1 MYKVGITGGIG
12 SGKTTVSKVFETW
25 GIPVYYADLE
35 AKKLVETDSALKSE
49 IIQAFGED
57 AYKNGIYQRQY
68 MASIVF
74 DSPEKRKQL
83 NALIH
88 PATIRHAARWMEL
101 QNSPYTIKE
110 AALIFESS
118 SEKQLDF
125 IIGVTASVETR
136 IRRVIQRDKID
147 RDAVLAR
154 IQSQMNEEEKMSRC
168 DAVLIND
175 SEALLLPQI
184 ERLHHALMLKSA
196 GY

>member
-12 SGKTTVSKVFETW
+12 SGKTTVSQVFETW

-35 AKKLVETDSALKSE
+35 AKKLVETDSTLKSE
-49 IIQAFGED
+49 IIQVFGED

-74 DSPEKRKQL
+74 DSPEKRNQL

-101 QNSPYTIKE
+101 QNSPYSIKE
-110 AALIFESS
+110 AALIFESG

-136 IRRVIQRDKID
+136 IRRVMNRDKID

-154 IQSQMNEEEKMSRC
+154 IQSQMDEEEKMSRC

-175 SEALLLPQI
+175 NEALLLPQI
-184 ERLHHALMLKSA
+184 ERLHHDLMLKSP
-196 GY
+196 GH